1 MSENKSP
8 ERKFYH
14 DMANLLAIAKG
25 MSELA
30 LHYVANPDAADVKKC
45 KDKLE
50 KAVASLERME
60 TTMKDYRRANP
71 VQSPAAKVEGSSG

>member
-1 MSENKSP
+1 MTSKKSP
-8 ERKFYH
+8 ERQFYH

-30 LHYVANPDAADVKKC
+30 LHYVANQEEPDLKKC

-50 KAVASLERME
+50 KSVAALDRME
-60 TTMKDYRRANP
+60 FTMTEYRKLNP
-71 VQSPAAKVEGSSG
+71 VQKSVGEK